1 MILTLGVFTNH
12 SEAES
17 ALNELKADGIG
28 EADLSYIYENKEG
41 EVKDEQT
48 GNKIGGGAST
58 GAAGG
63 AVIGG
68 IAGLIVANGILPG
81 FGTLFV
87 AGPLIAALGLTG
99 VAGVAAA
106 GAATGAVAG
115 GLIGGLQ
122 HLGVD
127 KKDVQ
132 LYEDHVHKGDIL
144 VIARGSSKRTQDI
157 FLKQGAVEIR
167 EYTMA

>member
-12 SEAES
+12 SQAES
-17 ALNELKADGIG
+17 ALNELKTYGVS
-28 EADLSYIYENKEG
+28 ESDLSYIYENKDG
-41 EVKDEQT
+41 DIKDAQT
-48 GNKIGGGAST
+48 GDKVGGGAAT
-58 GAAGG
+58 GVTTG

-87 AGPLIAALGLTG
+87 AGPLITALGLSG

-115 GLIGGLQ
+115 GLIGGLKN
-122 HLGVD
+122 LGVAE
-127 KKDVQ
+127 KDIQ
-132 LYEDHVHKGDIL
+132 LYEDHIRNGDVV
-144 VIARGSSKRTQDI
+144 VIARDSTKSTQDI
-157 FLKQGAVEIR
+157 FLRQGAVEVR
-167 EYTMA
+167 EYTTL

>member
-1 MILTLGVFTNH
+1 MILTLGVFTSH
-12 SEAES
+12 SQAEG
-17 ALNELKADGIG
+17 AIDELRAFGID

-41 EVKDEQT
+41 DVKDEQT
-48 GNKIGGGAST
+48 GNKVGVGATT

-99 VAGVAAA
+99 ATGVAVA

-132 LYEDHVHKGDIL
+132 LYEDHIHQGHIV
-144 VIARGSSKRTQDI
+144 VIARDSSKSTQDI
-157 FLKQGAVEIR
+157 FLDQGAVEVK